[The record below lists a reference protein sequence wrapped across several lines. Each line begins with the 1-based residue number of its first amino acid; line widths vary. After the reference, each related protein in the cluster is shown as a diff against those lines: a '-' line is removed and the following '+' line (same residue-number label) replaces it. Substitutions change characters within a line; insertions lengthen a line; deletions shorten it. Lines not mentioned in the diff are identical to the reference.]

1 MRKLRTTNW
10 ILLALLGIAA
20 GASKMMQTAQ
30 EMAFF
35 QGEMGFS
42 AEHIVIFGAL
52 QFLGGLMMVFKKT
65 RLAGAILLGLTLFL
79 SCIVVFMSGNSG
91 NLAFGFIS
99 VIPVLMADAAAW
111 LELKDMRPSKSEQ

>member
-1 MRKLRTTNW
+1 MQKLRTINW

-20 GASKMMQTAQ
+20 GVSKMMQTSQ

-79 SCIVVFMSGNSG
+79 SCIVVFMSGKM
-91 NLAFGFIS
+91 AFGFIS